1 MKRYFHVFLCCT
13 ITIILTGCASLNG
26 NGPFQYPNSLVTFQ
40 SPVDK
45 IVGMKLLTDNRPEA
59 DKENTIR
66 ISDVP
71 EKISARLL
79 ADINSS
85 KIYGDIHY
93 PSRSGDMVIIEGSI
107 DRFMWK
113 YTPEPYAVIP
123 LVNLILYFGVPSA
136 HATGT
141 AQITL
146 EVKNA
151 QSGKL
156 LGKFTES
163 ASNTSTFTMYN
174 RNAGESGGELADAF
188 REVVKKLKE
197 DLINKPSY
205 Q

>member
-1 MKRYFHVFLCCT
+1 MKEYPLVILYCLIALTLTSCAT
-13 ITIILTGCASLNG
+13 LTGNE
-26 NGPFQYPNSLVTFQ
+26 PFQYPNSLVSLQ
-40 SPVDK
+40 STIDK

-59 DKENTIR
+59 DKENTTR

-71 EKISARLL
+71 EKISAKLF
-79 ADINSS
+79 ADIYSS
-85 KIYGDIHY
+85 RIYSDIHY
-93 PSRSGDMVIIEGSI
+93 PSKPGDMVTIEGSI

-113 YTPEPYAVIP
+113 YTPEYYAVIP
-123 LVNLILYFGVPSA
+123 VVNLILYLGIPSA

-151 QSGKL
+151 QSGAS

-163 ASNTSTFTMYN
+163 ASNTSTFTVYN
-174 RNAGESGGELADAF
+174 RSAGANGGELADAF
-188 REVVKKLKE
+188 REVAKKLKD
-197 DLINKPSY
+197 DLIHKINY

>member
-1 MKRYFHVFLCCT
+1 MKRYFLVFLYCI
-13 ITIILTGCASLNG
+13 ITIALTGCATLNG
-26 NGPFQYPNSLVTFQ
+26 NEPFQYPNSLVSLQ

-71 EKISARLL
+71 EKISARLFS
-79 ADINSS
+79 DINSS
-85 KIYGDIHY
+85 KIYSDIHY
-93 PSRSGDMVIIEGSI
+93 PSRSGDMVTIEGSI

-113 YTPEPYAVIP
+113 YTPEPYTVIP
-123 LVNLILYFGVPSA
+123 IVNLILYFGIPSG

-151 QSGKL
+151 QSGML

-163 ASNTSTFTMYN
+163 ASNTSTFTLYN
-174 RNAGESGGELADAF
+174 RNAGGSGGELADAF

-197 DLINKPSY
+197 DLINKTSY